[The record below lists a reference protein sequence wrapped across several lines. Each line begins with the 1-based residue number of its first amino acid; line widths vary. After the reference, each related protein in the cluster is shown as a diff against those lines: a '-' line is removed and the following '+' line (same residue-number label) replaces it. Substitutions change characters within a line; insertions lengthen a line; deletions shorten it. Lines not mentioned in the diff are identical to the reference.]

1 MKFKTVVI
9 IIILI
14 FIISLVIAGILV
26 NRNPYNE
33 KWIIGK
39 TYEQV
44 VEKYGEFD
52 EYITGKNYN
61 GEPCCTI
68 GSYILKPRKVGYLG
82 TTSASYFSIQ
92 FDLDGI
98 AYKCYERLER
108 GW

>member
-9 IIILI
+9 IIVLI
-14 FIISLVIAGILV
+14 FILSLVIAGILV

-52 EYITGKNYN
+52 GYIAYKNSN
-61 GEPCCTI
+61 GEPFCTT
-68 GSYILKPRKVGYLG
+68 GSYILKPRKTGFLG
-82 TTSASYFSIQ
+82 TTPATYFRID

-98 AYKCYERLER
+98 AYKCYEQMER